1 MKIFNIFSLV
11 VWFHFVTL
19 GQSFP
24 TDSKVLQDVKKYHGK
39 IANAEV
45 QNDWKLE
52 RESGYNFSNMAKRV
66 VSASTIKEN
75 GISKKIIGLA
85 IYTRGGTGES
95 WNFSRYFVTGSEVI
109 GTPALTA
116 DVLRNQAIELL
127 RQDKIK
133 VFVDFQNIAWV
144 YDITFIDVDD
154 HRTDRTGDVIYKCFV
169 EYERIFNDSEGIT
182 LPNYPFEAGLRRFKS
197 PSEAYVRLV
206 DGQMKV
212 AVITIGFADALDK
225 KMMSRKEFEKIR
237 TLKDTPLDELIGAV
251 CPYTSIN
258 QNEKPSSDPSI
269 SKQSKSVPTNSDATE
284 PKTEKK
290 TKKFAL
296 PKIKISGI

>member
-1 MKIFNIFSLV
+1 MKIFSIFSLV
-11 VWFHFVTL
+11 IWFHLVIF

-24 TDSKVLQDVKKYHGK
+24 TDSKVLQDIKKYHGK
-39 IANAEV
+39 ISTAEV

-95 WNFSRYFVTGSEVI
+95 WNFSRFFVTGSEVI
-109 GTPALTA
+109 GTPALSA
-116 DVLRNQAIELL
+116 DILRKQAIELL
-127 RQDKIK
+127 RNDKIK
-133 VFVDFQNIAWV
+133 VFVDYQNIAWV
-144 YDITFIDVDD
+144 YDITFPNVDD

-169 EYERIFNDSEGIT
+169 EYERIFNDAEGIT
-182 LPNYPFEAGLRRFKS
+182 LPNYPFEAGLRRCKS

-206 DGQMKV
+206 DGEMRV
-212 AVITIGFADALDK
+212 AVISIGFSDALDK
-225 KMMSRKEFEKIR
+225 KMMSRKDFEKIR
-237 TLKDTPLDELIGAV
+237 TLNDTPLDDLMGVE
-251 CPYTSIN
+251 CPYTFIN
-258 QNEKPSSDPSI
+258 ESEKTSSDQSMT
-269 SKQSKSVPTNSDATE
+269 KQSKSSPSNSDSTQ

-290 TKKFAL
+290 AKKFGL
-296 PKIKISGI
+296 SKIKISGI